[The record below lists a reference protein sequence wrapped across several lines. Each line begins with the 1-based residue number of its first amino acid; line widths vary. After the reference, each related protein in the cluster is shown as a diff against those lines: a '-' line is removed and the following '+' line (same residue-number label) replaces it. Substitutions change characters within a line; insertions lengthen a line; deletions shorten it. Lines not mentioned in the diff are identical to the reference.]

1 MAMNKNRDVCVSDA
15 SAGNVVVVDKT
26 GRVRFRYD
34 GSAGSENPFIPK
46 SIVTDALSQIIV
58 ADLYTDCLHILDQN
72 GQFLTWVCQF
82 IFRKPI
88 GLSLD
93 RKGRLWV
100 GLDGF
105 RTGEI
110 KVIKYLQQT

>member
-1 MAMNKNRDVCVSDA
+1 MSMNKNRDVCVSDA

-58 ADLYTDCLHILDQN
+58 AD
-72 GQFLTWVCQF
+72 
-82 IFRKPI
+82 
-88 GLSLD
+88 
-93 RKGRLWV
+93 
-100 GLDGF
+100 
-105 RTGEI
+105 
-110 KVIKYLQQT
+110 